1 MLVAHLAL
9 IECSNAA
16 TSTGWHTRQDPKK
29 KRFGFFRGDTG
40 PIQVKGV
47 SMSGLETGT
56 RHDGNKGGGGYWVFG
71 SGKPEA
77 PTTILDN
84 VVKTL
89 ASPGSCSGGTCSG
102 GWNATAVRVP
112 MCSSA
117 WLQDFPIYDWDDTTL
132 VIRYRYWVDAAIQ
145 SIRANNMIAI
155 LDNHLWAIGPESV
168 RTRNEGMEDGC
179 TGINKIKDPTT
190 GASTDSC
197 APHDWF
203 GQYKS
208 ARTGKTYNADTHDD
222 LRTWACPIS
231 NADGC
236 TLDNIKRGINKE
248 HFLNVW
254 YELADKYKGDDGVWF
269 ELFNEPYQKKSA
281 HFNDPA
287 CTYDDSSGSMKCPP
301 GHGFGDNL
309 DDVDFDWTFWS
320 QLM

>member
-16 TSTGWHTRQDPKK
+16 TSTGWHTRQDPKT

-56 RHDGNKGGGGYWVFG
+56 RHDGTKGGGGGYWVFG
-71 SGKPEA
+71 SGKQV
-77 PTTILDN
+77 TTILDN

-89 ASPGSCSGGTCSG
+89 ASPGSCSGGTCLG

-132 VIRYRYWVDAAIQ
+132 VIRYRDWVDAAIQ

-168 RTRNEGMEDGC
+168 MHRAMGPSRPMVLRRLCHRSDRHRLRERLQNHEPLLIMTSDEAAALPTHRQRLRASKVPCVANRTLTPHQVLTPHRALTPRTSGVA
-179 TGINKIKDPTT
+179 KDQSAEVQAAPVRVV
-190 GASTDSC
+190 ST
-197 APHDWF
+197 
-203 GQYKS
+203 Q
-208 ARTGKTYNADTHDD
+208 R
-222 LRTWACPIS
+222 
-231 NADGC
+231 
-236 TLDNIKRGINKE
+236 
-248 HFLNVW
+248 
-254 YELADKYKGDDGVWF
+254 
-269 ELFNEPYQKKSA
+269 
-281 HFNDPA
+281 
-287 CTYDDSSGSMKCPP
+287 
-301 GHGFGDNL
+301 
-309 DDVDFDWTFWS
+309 
-320 QLM
+320 